1 MKQSSLTLILKGGG
15 LDLGCMGRFGARQ
28 RRQCG
33 RGYSKST
40 TNTSE
45 IRFVQVDYGSEYD
58 SDESGE
64 GSEEEGMGEEEEE
77 EEDLEFEEN

>member
-1 MKQSSLTLILKGGG
+1 
-15 LDLGCMGRFGARQ
+15 MGRFGARQ

-45 IRFVQVDYGSEYD
+45 IRFVQVDYGSDYD

-64 GSEEEGMGEEEEE
+64 GSEVEEE

>member
-1 MKQSSLTLILKGGG
+1 M
-15 LDLGCMGRFGARQ
+15 GCMGRFGARQ

-40 TNTSE
+40 SNTSQ
-45 IRFVQVDYGSEYD
+45 IHFVQVDDGSEYD

-64 GSEEEGMGEEEEE
+64 GSEDEGMGEEEE

>member
-1 MKQSSLTLILKGGG
+1 
-15 LDLGCMGRFGARQ
+15 MGRFGAR
-28 RRQCG
+28 RRWQCG
-33 RGYSKST
+33 RGCSKST

-45 IRFVQVDYGSEYD
+45 IRFVQVDDGSEYD

-77 EEDLEFEEN
+77 EEEEEEDLEFEENWFWP